1 MANKLRYKEKPTSF
15 SPVLS
20 GSQTPPDYRAK
31 LSAAFAPIAA
41 QKAQQAAAGAT
52 DDPYAAAKAQYE
64 GLLTDA
70 RTNAG
75 RTYGN
80 TLADSI
86 AGEGAT
92 ALDLGATLGTRDPN
106 ADPTSVTQGNFDWNN
121 VEASNPFSK
130 AALLVRNYKQQ
141 QGQTLNGMASQG
153 QLYSGALLD
162 QQAQDTFGVQQ
173 GQDSLYKALQG
184 YLAGQARAR
193 RDAGV
198 TRDDSINNA
207 GLTGLGTL
215 IGS

>member
-70 RTNAG
+70 PGPTGIRWRTRSRVRA
-75 RTYGN
+75 RLRSTSAPRWERATP
-80 TLADSI
+80 TL
-86 AGEGAT
+86 
-92 ALDLGATLGTRDPN
+92 TRP
-106 ADPTSVTQGNFDWNN
+106 AVTQGSFDWNN

-141 QGQTLNGMASQG
+141 QNRTTNSLASQG
-153 QLYSGALLD
+153 QLYSGAM
-162 QQAQDTFGVQQ
+162 T
-173 GQDSLYKALQG
+173 
-184 YLAGQARAR
+184 
-193 RDAGV
+193 
-198 TRDDSINNA
+198 
-207 GLTGLGTL
+207 
-215 IGS
+215 